1 MLKTSALDQLYQV
14 HELNRAF
21 LGLLQ
26 SRLRERRSCF
36 GLPAPAHPAVAA
48 ADGALLEWVSLFP
61 RALFRVNFGA
71 RAWPACAEDAAEL
84 DEAEHHL
91 CLSVLFAVRHTSR
104 HSGYQARLLFGL
116 ESPDIERLRASSL
129 AEMQQHACAPGVL
142 RCAFGERSWFW
153 QELFRAMRPELLRQL
168 TLMALQPSLA
178 TGWPQRRPPHPAL

>member
-1 MLKTSALDQLYQV
+1 MLKTGALDQLHQV

-26 SRLRERRSCF
+26 SRLRDRRSCL
-36 GLPAPAHPAVAA
+36 GLPPPAEPAVAA
-48 ADGALLEWVSLFP
+48 ADGSLLEWVSSFP

-71 RAWPACAEDAAEL
+71 RAWPACADDAAEF

-116 ESPDIERLRASSL
+116 EPLEVERLRASSL
-129 AEMQQHACAPGVL
+129 VEMQQHAYAPGVL
-142 RCAFGERSWFW
+142 KCAFCERPWFW
-153 QELFRAMRPELLRQL
+153 QQLFTAMRPELRRQL

-178 TGWPQRRPPHPAL
+178 ADWPQRRPPQPAP

>member
-1 MLKTSALDQLYQV
+1 MLKTGALDQLHQV
-14 HELNRAF
+14 QELNREF

-26 SRLRERRSCF
+26 SRAQQSRSCL
-36 GLPAPAHPAVAA
+36 GLPAPAQPALAAAGAPLLEAVAA
-48 ADGALLEWVSLFP
+48 FP
-61 RALFRVNFGA
+61 RALFRVSLGA
-71 RAWPACAEDAAEL
+71 RAWPACADDAADF

-116 ESPDIERLRASSL
+116 EAADVERLRASSL

-142 RCAFGERSWFW
+142 KCSFGERHWFW
-153 QELFRAMRPELLRQL
+153 QQLFTAVRPELRRQL

-178 TGWPQRRPPHPAL
+178 AGWPQRRPPQPAL